1 MRIAYFVHD
10 LNDAAVVRRVR
21 MLVEGGH
28 GVDLV
33 GFRRS
38 TSWPAQVEGAR
49 TYDLGRTADG
59 RLAARAGLVLRHAL
73 APAKLRRI
81 AVHADVLIGRNLE
94 ALVLAARVRLP
105 GQRLVYE
112 CLDIH
117 RLLLGRGLATR
128 LLHGVEGWAMRG
140 LDQLVVSAP
149 AFRDAYFRERRGYAG
164 PTLLLENKVPGGRAV
179 QALPLPP
186 GGVAGRPWV
195 IGWFGM
201 LRCRRTLA
209 CLADIAR
216 GSGGAVEIC
225 IAGKPSLA
233 EFPDFAGVVAGMPGV
248 RYMGPYAP
256 EDLPRLYA
264 RAHFIWAIDWFEDG
278 LNSRWLL
285 PNRLYEGLAHG
296 AVPIA
301 LAEVATG
308 AWLTARGLG
317 LVLDEPSV
325 ELPKLLADM
334 TPSQFQTLRAAVRSM
349 PQSDVVMGR
358 EEAAAALMAMLG
370 AEAHARSDLA
380 LGHDDDPPSAFSFPA
395 RPAPVAS
402 PETAK
407 EVVR

>member
-179 QALPLPP
+179 QALPL
-186 GGVAGRPWV
+186 
-195 IGWFGM
+195 
-201 LRCRRTLA
+201 
-209 CLADIAR
+209 R
-216 GSGGAVEIC
+216 G
-225 IAGKPSLA
+225 
-233 EFPDFAGVVAGMPGV
+233 
-248 RYMGPYAP
+248 
-256 EDLPRLYA
+256 
-264 RAHFIWAIDWFEDG
+264 
-278 LNSRWLL
+278 
-285 PNRLYEGLAHG
+285 
-296 AVPIA
+296 
-301 LAEVATG
+301 
-308 AWLTARGLG
+308 GLG
-317 LVLDEPSV
+317 
-325 ELPKLLADM
+325 
-334 TPSQFQTLRAAVRSM
+334 
-349 PQSDVVMGR
+349 
-358 EEAAAALMAMLG
+358 
-370 AEAHARSDLA
+370 
-380 LGHDDDPPSAFSFPA
+380 
-395 RPAPVAS
+395 
-402 PETAK
+402 
-407 EVVR
+407 